1 MDEATQS
8 IQRKEILREPKM
20 KHLLLI
26 LASFGQIALC
36 DYSKEYTEI
45 HGNGIYS
52 NDVLETAQRKAN
64 TIQKEV
70 TTLKDWATQ
79 SNTALRGIIK
89 IAVKNL
95 RYRRQYRL
103 ARQIEQDWKKQDGII
118 IEIASGLRNIGDYE
132 PLSEWLDQTYEKL
145 EETLGFEVCQVLRL
159 TDIKTFNFGLRVVFR
174 PCAYGYDEF
183 YKHFVTDDF
192 YKGVAPVA
200 SYWAVVLG
208 CSIGTYSIGYF
219 FICSPVG
226 VVVEAAVKNKV
237 APWSAPKIYNAACTN
252 IVEG

>member
-1 MDEATQS
+1 
-8 IQRKEILREPKM
+8 M
-20 KHLLLI
+20 KYLVLI
-26 LASFGQIALC
+26 LALFGQLALS

-52 NDVLETAQRKAN
+52 QEVLTEAQRKAN
-64 TIQKEV
+64 TIEKEV
-70 TTLKDWATQ
+70 TTLKDWAEQ

-89 IAVKNL
+89 IAAKNL
-95 RYRRQYRL
+95 RHHKEYRL
-103 ARQIEQDWKKQDGII
+103 ARQIEREWKEQDGII

-132 PLSEWLDQTYEKL
+132 PLSEWLDETYEKL

-159 TDIKTFNFGLRVVFR
+159 TDIKTLNFGLRVVFR
-174 PCAYGYDEF
+174 PCKYGYDEF
-183 YKHFVTDDF
+183 YKHFVTDDI

-226 VVVEAAVKNKV
+226 VVVEAAVKNKT
-237 APWSAPKIYNAACTN
+237 APWAAPKIYKASCET
-252 IVEG
+252 